1 MGKKNKIEAIIGGT
15 VYVLQG
21 EESQEY
27 MQQVALYIDQ
37 KMNKVKKSDIGN
49 RMSTTQIAMLTSINV
64 ADDLFKTKEKL
75 KLAETALQDQDLEN
89 SNFYSE
95 FEKLEEENAA
105 LMDTIEQLQLELTKA
120 RMESK

>member
-64 ADDLFKTKEKL
+64 ADELFKTKEKL
-75 KLAETALQDQDLEN
+75 KLAETALKDQDLEN

-105 LMDTIEQLQLELTKA
+105 LRDTIEQLQLELTKA